1 MTQFNLQRRCNS
13 AWLTSIL
20 GGFALLVGSLGSER
34 LLGQSA
40 VTKAPAVEEQG
51 PSSAHW
57 PTNSQAPQGAPNVVL
72 ILIDDV
78 GFSATSTFGGV
89 VQTPAFDQ
97 LAKQGLRYN
106 AFHVNSLCSPTR
118 ASLLTGRNN
127 HEVGFGTVAEAA
139 AGYPGYNAHWSKNA
153 ASIAEILRLN
163 GYSTAA
169 FGKWHNTPLWEVSPA
184 GPFDRWPTSR
194 GFEHFYGFIQGYDN
208 QYYPRLFRDTVPVE
222 PPSTPAEGYN
232 LTKDMSDEAIRW
244 LHAHDAVAPEKPF
257 FLYYAPGAVHTPLQT
272 PKRWIEQYKGKFDAG
287 WDKIREETFER
298 QKRRGVI
305 PANAELT
312 PRPTGLPAWDSLS
325 ADEKKLVAHQAE
337 VFAGFAAQTDFEV
350 GRLLEA
356 IREEGKGDNTL
367 VLEIFGDNGGS
378 AEGGP
383 TGTDLLTETGAAA
396 SISERLG
403 VSDELGSEVFMNHY
417 AAAWAWA
424 LGTPFQGT
432 KQDASHL
439 GGTRDPLIVSWPA
452 RIKDIGQLRSQFQ
465 HVNDIA
471 PTIYEAAGI
480 QFPATYEGVPQLP
493 LEGSSFVYTFDHPD
507 EPSHHHVQYFATSGN
522 RAIYKDGWWAGN
534 RYASTWE
541 PRTAF
546 TPGAHND
553 IDRHPWELY
562 NLKEDYSQAHDLA
575 AQYPEKLKEL
585 EALFNEEAARNQAFP
600 LLPELKQQPTPDL
613 GRTVFVYREGVE
625 RVPNPVAPKLVGRAH
640 QITADVVLPSG
651 VGDGVLIAQGSRYG
665 GFTLF
670 IKDRHVVY
678 EVNAYGK
685 RAGRIVSR
693 EVLADGPAHIELEVE
708 PDPAIPGASAPT
720 ILGLRG
726 VRAGKVALRVNGRQQ
741 EERFAN
747 VIGYSGTETLD
758 VGSDLG
764 SPVST
769 EYSSPDRFTGRIE
782 TIKLELK

>member
-1 MTQFNLQRRCNS
+1 MNEFDIYPRRHS
-13 AWLTSIL
+13 AALASIL
-20 GGFALLVGSLGSER
+20 CSIAILAGPGSDR
-34 LLGQSA
+34 LLAQSA
-40 VTKAPAVEEQG
+40 VVKTPVATEQIAPAA
-51 PSSAHW
+51 SW
-57 PTNSQAPQGAPNVVL
+57 PTNPQAPKHAPNVVL

-89 VQTPAFDQ
+89 IETPAFDQ

-106 AFHVNSLCSPTR
+106 AFQVNSLCSPTR
-118 ASLLTGRNN
+118 AALLSGRNN

-139 AGYPGYNAHWSKNA
+139 AGYPGYNAHWSKDA
-153 ASIAEILRLN
+153 ASVAEVLKLN

-169 FGKWHNTPLWEVSPA
+169 FGKWHNTPLWEVGPA

-194 GFEHFYGFIQGYDN
+194 GFEHFYGFIQGFDN
-208 QYYPRLFRDTVPVE
+208 QYYPRLFRDTVAVE
-222 PPSTPAEGYN
+222 PPATPAQGYN
-232 LTKDMSDEAIRW
+232 LTKDLSDEAIRW
-244 LHAHDAVAPEKPF
+244 IHAHDSVAPDKPF

-272 PKRWIEQYKGKFDAG
+272 PKEWIDKYKGKFDQG

-298 QKRRGVI
+298 QKRLGVI

-312 PRPTGLPAWDSLS
+312 PRPAGLPAWDSLS
-325 ADEKKLVAHQAE
+325 ADEKKLLAHQAE

-350 GRLLEA
+350 GRLLAA
-356 IREEGKGDNTL
+356 IREEGKSDNTL
-367 VLEIFGDNGGS
+367 VFDIFGDNGGS

-383 TGTDLLTETGAAA
+383 LGSDLQTATGATA
-396 SISERLG
+396 STADRLG

-452 RIKDIGQLRSQFQ
+452 RIKDVGQLRSQFQ

-471 PTIYEAAGI
+471 PTIYEAAGV
-480 QFPATYEGVPQLP
+480 QLPATYEGVKQIP
-493 LEGSSFVYTFDHPD
+493 LEGSSFLYTFDHAN

-546 TPGAHND
+546 SPGPHSD
-553 IDRHPWELY
+553 LDHHPWELY
-562 NLKEDYSQAHDLA
+562 NLNEDYSQAHDLA
-575 AQYPEKLKEL
+575 AKYPEKLKEL
-585 EALFNEEAARNQAFP
+585 EALFNEEAERNHAFP
-600 LLPELKQQPTPDL
+600 LLPELRQPPTPDV
-613 GRTVFVYREGVE
+613 GRTVFFYYEGLD
-625 RVPNPVAPKLVGRAH
+625 RLPNPVAPKIVGHAH
-640 QITADVVLPSG
+640 QITADILLPSG
-651 VGDGVLIAQGSRYG
+651 AGEGVLFAQGSRYG

-678 EVNAYGK
+678 EVNAFGK
-685 RAGRIVSR
+685 RAGRIVSS
-693 EVLADGPAHIELEVE
+693 EALPDGAAHIELEVQ
-708 PDPAIPGASAPT
+708 PDPVAPGSPAPSL
-720 ILGLRG
+720 LGPRG
-726 VRAGKVALRVNGRQQ
+726 VRAGKVSLSVNGKQQ
-741 EERFAN
+741 EERFTN
-747 VIGYSGTETLD
+747 VVGYSATETLD

-769 EYSSPDRFTGRIE
+769 EYTSPARFTGKIE
-782 TIKLELK
+782 SIKLELK

>member
-1 MTQFNLQRRCNS
+1 MQKHLFSTAAASL
-13 AWLTSIL
+13 LL
-20 GGFALLVGSLGSER
+20 AL
-34 LLGQSA
+34 
-40 VTKAPAVEEQG
+40 
-51 PSSAHW
+51 PSSVLYGQ
-57 PTNSQAPQGAPNVVL
+57 TSQAQGTEQASTTANWPVNAQAPKDAPNFVL

-89 VQTPAFDQ
+89 IQTPTFDR
-97 LAKQGLRYN
+97 LAQQGLRYN

-118 ASLLTGRNN
+118 AALLSGRNN

-139 AGYPGYNAHWSKNA
+139 AGYPGYDAHWSKNA
-153 ASIAEILRLN
+153 ASVAEILKLN

-169 FGKWHNTPLWEVSPA
+169 FGKWHNTPLWEVSPV

-208 QYYPRLFRDTVPVE
+208 QYFPRLFRDTVPVE
-222 PPSTPAEGYN
+222 PSATPAQGYN

-244 LHAHDAVAPEKPF
+244 LHAHDAIAPDKPF
-257 FLYYAPGAVHTPLQT
+257 FLYYATGAVHTPLQT
-272 PKRWIEQYKGKFDAG
+272 SKEWVGQYKGKFDEG
-287 WDKIREETFER
+287 WDKLREETFSR
-298 QKRRGVI
+298 QKKLGVI

-312 PRPTGLPAWDSLS
+312 PRPAGLPAWDSLS
-325 ADEKKLVAHQAE
+325 ADEKKLLAHQAE
-337 VFAGFAAQTDFEV
+337 VFAGFAAQTDYEV
-350 GRLLEA
+350 GRVLEA
-356 IREEGKGDNTL
+356 IREEGKTDNTL

-378 AEGGP
+378 AEGGLE
-383 TGTDLLTETGAAA
+383 GTDLLTETGATA
-396 SISERLG
+396 SVVDRLT

-452 RIKDIGQLRSQFQ
+452 RIKDVGQLRNQFQ
-465 HVNDIA
+465 HVNDVA

-480 QFPATYEGVPQLP
+480 KFPETYDGVKQQP
-493 LEGSSFVYTFDHPD
+493 LEGSSFVYTFDHPA

-534 RYASTWE
+534 RYSSTWE
-541 PRTAF
+541 QRGAF
-546 TPGAHND
+546 SPGPHTD
-553 IDRHPWELY
+553 LDRHPWELY
-562 NLKEDYSQAHDLA
+562 NLNEDYSQAHDLA
-575 AQYPEKLKEL
+575 AKYPEKLKEL
-585 EALFNEEAARNQAFP
+585 ETLFNQEAQRNHAFP
-600 LLPELKQQPTPDL
+600 LLPELKQQPSPALD
-613 GRTVFVYREGVE
+613 RTVFIYRDGVE
-625 RVPNPVAPKLVGRAH
+625 RLPNPVAPKIAGRAH
-640 QITADVVLPSG
+640 QITADVVLPRG
-651 VGDGVLIAQGSRYG
+651 AGDGVLFAQGSRYG

-670 IKDRHVVY
+670 LKDRHVVY

-685 RAGRIVSR
+685 RSGRIVSS
-693 EVLADGPAHIELEVE
+693 EALADGRAHIELQVL
-708 PDPAIPGASAPT
+708 PDPATPGAATPS
-720 ILGLRG
+720 ILGPRG
-726 VRAGKVALRVNGRQQ
+726 VRPGKVVLSVNGKQQ

-747 VIGYSGTETLD
+747 VAGSSGTETLD

-769 EYSSPDRFTGRIE
+769 DYSSPARFTGTIE
-782 TIKLELK
+782 TIKVELK